1 MDAHI
6 YRASIKEIMLVL
18 KTEKM
23 KKNNNALAQVRGLT
37 LPSREASL
45 KREASV
51 SHFWNSNRKL
61 LEDAWAEWEIENKDS
76 LLILDE
82 TLLDPRLRQAVK
94 DAWENPK
101 KENAVA
107 DLWEEI
113 IPGVYS
119 AQFFDLERLAEFRN
133 YLEAVAHSQIPKRA
147 PYGIQLN
154 RYGIMLDQR
163 SEGHL
168 AAPNFQAFYTDMM
181 DRYMRPI
188 ARLLLGTYGYD
199 NQTFGFSI
207 QYNPDKDKDL
217 HAHTDASSATLNINI
232 NLPDEEFLGSQVDFH
247 DKTTGKMVQTIFEPG
262 KAIIHRG
269 NVPHATHPITSGQR
283 SNLVVW
289 LYGDRMQIPRASSSS
304 YGSFNNSVSTV
315 VASESITARERW
327 TIPDEPKDTFAP
339 F

>member
-1 MDAHI
+1 M
-6 YRASIKEIMLVL
+6 E
-18 KTEKM
+18 
-23 KKNNNALAQVRGLT
+23 NNNALAQVRALT
-37 LPSREASL
+37 PPSREAML
-45 KREASV
+45 KRDLSV
-51 SHFWNSNRKL
+51 SQFWDDHRKL
-61 LEDAWAEWEIENKDS
+61 LEDAWAEWEIENKDN
-76 LLILDE
+76 LLVPDE
-82 TLLDPRLRQAVK
+82 TLLDPRLRQAIK
-94 DAWENPK
+94 DAWENPE

-119 AQFFDLERLAEFRN
+119 IQFFDLERLADFRN
-133 YLEAVAHSQIPKRA
+133 YLEAVASSGIPARP

-154 RYGIMLDQR
+154 RYGFMLDPR

-168 AAPNFQAFYTDMM
+168 AAPNFQAFYSDIM
-181 DRYMRPI
+181 DRYMRPV

-217 HAHTDASSATLNINI
+217 QAHTDASAATLNINI
-232 NLPDEEFLGSQVDFH
+232 NLPDEAYTGSQVDFH
-247 DKTTGKMVQTIFEPG
+247 DKTTKQTVQRSFEPG

-283 SNLVVW
+283 NNLVVW
-289 LYGDRMQIPRASSSS
+289 LYGDRMQIPRGSSNS
-304 YGSFNNSVSTV
+304 YGNFGDSAPSVDAPENV
-315 VASESITARERW
+315 TARQRW
-327 TIPDEPKDTFAP
+327 SVPDSPKDTVAP

>member
-1 MDAHI
+1 M
-6 YRASIKEIMLVL
+6 
-18 KTEKM
+18 KTTTDK
-23 KKNNNALAQVRGLT
+23 NALAQARALS
-37 LPSREASL
+37 LPTREASL

-51 SHFWNSNRKL
+51 SQFWKSNRNL
-61 LEDAWAEWEIENKDS
+61 LEEAWAEWEMENKDN
-76 LLILDE
+76 LLVPDV
-82 TLLDPRLRQAVK
+82 TLLDQRLRQAVNE
-94 DAWENPK
+94 AWENPE

-119 AQFFDLERLAEFRN
+119 AQFFDLGRLAEFRT
-133 YLEAVAHSQIPKRA
+133 YLEDVVNSQIPKRA

-154 RYGIMLDQR
+154 RYGMMLDPR

-168 AAPNFQAFYTDMM
+168 AAPNFQAFYNEMM
-181 DRYMRPI
+181 DCYMRPI

-217 HAHTDASSATLNINI
+217 HAHTDASAATLNINI
-232 NLPDEEFLGSQVDFH
+232 NLPDEEFTGSVVDFY
-247 DKTTGKMVQTIFEPG
+247 DKTLGKTVQTKFEPG

-289 LYGDRMQIPRASSSS
+289 LYGDRMQIPRGSTSS
-304 YGSFNNSVSTV
+304 YGSVGNTSSKVDTTEN
-315 VASESITARERW
+315 ITARQRW
-327 TIPDEPKDTFAP
+327 SLPDGSKDSIAP

>member
-1 MDAHI
+1 M
-6 YRASIKEIMLVL
+6 
-18 KTEKM
+18 KTLEHT
-23 KKNNNALAQVRGLT
+23 NALAAARSLT

-45 KREASV
+45 NREISV
-51 SHFWNSNRKL
+51 SQFWNTNRKI
-61 LEDAWAEWEIENKDS
+61 LEDAWVEWEIENKNN
-76 LLILDE
+76 LLTPDE
-82 TLLDPRLRQAVK
+82 TLLDPRLRKAIK
-94 DAWENPK
+94 DAWENPE
-101 KENAVA
+101 KETAVS

-113 IPGVYS
+113 IPGVYA
-119 AQFFDLERLAEFRN
+119 AQFFDVDRLADFRN
-133 YLEAVAHSQIPKRA
+133 YLEAVANSRVPKRA

-154 RYGIMLDQR
+154 RYGMMLDPR

-168 AAPNFQAFYTDMM
+168 AAPNFQAFYNDIM

-217 HAHTDASSATLNINI
+217 HAHTDASAATLNINI
-232 NLPDEEFLGSQVDFH
+232 NLPGEKFTGSEVDFY
-247 DKTTGKMVQTIFEPG
+247 DKVSGKTVQTTFKPG

-283 SNLVVW
+283 NNLVVW
-289 LYGDRMQIPRASSSS
+289 LYGDRMQIPHGNTSS
-304 YGSFNNSVSTV
+304 YKSANNSTASVVSV
-315 VASESITARERW
+315 ENSTARQRW
-327 TIPDEPKDTFAP
+327 SLPDGPKDTIAP

>member
-1 MDAHI
+1 MKTMTNTNVLEQA
-6 YRASIKEIMLVL
+6 RA
-18 KTEKM
+18 
-23 KKNNNALAQVRGLT
+23 LT
-37 LPSREASL
+37 QPSREASL
-45 KREASV
+45 KRDPSV
-51 SHFWNSNRKL
+51 SQFWNSNRKL
-61 LEDAWAEWEIENKDS
+61 LEEAWAAWEIENKDS
-76 LLILDE
+76 LLIPDE
-82 TLLDPRLRQAVK
+82 SLLDPRLRKAINE
-94 DAWENPK
+94 AWENPE

-113 IPGVYS
+113 IPGVYV
-119 AQFFDLERLAEFRN
+119 AQFFDLDRLAEFRT
-133 YLEAVAHSQIPKRA
+133 YLEAVANSEIPKRS

-154 RYGIMLDQR
+154 RYGMMLDPR

-168 AAPNFQAFYTDMM
+168 AAPNFQAFYNAIM
-181 DRYMRPI
+181 DRFMRPI

-232 NLPDEEFLGSQVDFH
+232 NLPDEEFTGSIVDFY
-247 DKTTGKMVQTIFEPG
+247 DKASGKTVQTKFEPG

-283 SNLVVW
+283 SNFVVW
-289 LYGDRMQIPRASSSS
+289 LYGDRMQIPRGNTSS
-304 YGSFNNSVSTV
+304 YGNIGSNTIKDIALENV
-315 VASESITARERW
+315 TARQRW
-327 TIPDEPKDTFAP
+327 SLPDGPKDTSAP

>member
-1 MDAHI
+1 M
-6 YRASIKEIMLVL
+6 
-18 KTEKM
+18 
-23 KKNNNALAQVRGLT
+23 NNNALARACALT
-37 LPSREASL
+37 LPSRKAVL
-45 KREASV
+45 QREASV

-61 LEDAWAEWEIENKDS
+61 LEDAWVEWEVKNKDTV
-76 LLILDE
+76 LIPDE
-82 TLLDPRLRQAVK
+82 TLLDPRLRQAVN
-94 DAWENPK
+94 DAWENPE
-101 KENAVA
+101 KEKAVA

-113 IPGVYS
+113 IPGVYT
-119 AQFFDLERLAEFRN
+119 AQFFDLERLSEFRN
-133 YLEAVAHSQIPKRA
+133 YLEAVANSQIPARP

-154 RYGIMLDQR
+154 RYGFMLDQR

-168 AAPNFQAFYTDMM
+168 AAPNFQAFYNDLMN
-181 DRYMRPI
+181 RYMRPI

-232 NLPDEEFLGSQVDFH
+232 NLPDEKFTGSKVDFQ
-247 DKTTGKMVQTIFEPG
+247 DKTTGQTVQTVFEPG

-269 NVPHATHPITSGQR
+269 SVPHATHPITSGQR

-289 LYGDRMQIPRASSSS
+289 LYGDRMQVPRGGASS
-304 YGSFNNSVSTV
+304 YGSFDNSTPAVD
-315 VASESITARERW
+315 APENATARQRW
-327 TIPDEPKDTFAP
+327 SVPDGPKDAFAP

>member
-1 MDAHI
+1 M
-6 YRASIKEIMLVL
+6 
-18 KTEKM
+18 
-23 KKNNNALAQVRGLT
+23 NNNALAQARDLS
-37 LPSREASL
+37 LPSREDSL
-45 KREASV
+45 KRDPSV

-61 LEDAWAEWEIENKDS
+61 LEDAWSEWEIENKDK
-76 LLILDE
+76 LLVPDE
-82 TLLDPRLRQAVK
+82 TLLDPELRKAIN
-94 DAWENPK
+94 DAWENPE

-113 IPGVYS
+113 IPGVYV
-119 AQFFDLERLAEFRN
+119 AQFFDLERLTDFRN
-133 YLEAVAHSQIPKRA
+133 YLEDVVNSEIPRRA

-154 RYGIMLDQR
+154 RYGIMLDPR

-168 AAPNFQAFYTDMM
+168 AAPNFQDFYNTMM
-181 DRYMRPI
+181 DRFMRPI

-217 HAHTDASSATLNINI
+217 HAHTDASAATLNINI
-232 NLPDEEFLGSQVDFH
+232 NLPDEEFTGSQVDFY
-247 DKTTGKMVQTIFEPG
+247 DKATGKTVQTVFEPG
-262 KAIIHRG
+262 KAILHRG

-289 LYGDRMQIPRASSSS
+289 LYGDQMQIPRGGASS
-304 YGSFNNSVSTV
+304 YGSVGNRASSVDDNKSV
-315 VASESITARERW
+315 GARERW
-327 TIPDEPKDTFAP
+327 SVPDSPKDTFAP

>member
-1 MDAHI
+1 MTTD
-6 YRASIKEIMLVL
+6 
-18 KTEKM
+18 
-23 KKNNNALAQVRGLT
+23 NNALAQARALT
-37 LPSREASL
+37 LPSREAML
-45 KREASV
+45 NREPSV
-51 SHFWNSNRKL
+51 SRFWNTNRTL

-76 LLILDE
+76 LLVPDDS
-82 TLLDPRLRQAVK
+82 LLDPRLRKAINE
-94 DAWENPK
+94 AWENPE

-119 AQFFDLERLAEFRN
+119 VQFFDLERLAEFRK
-133 YLEAVAHSQIPKRA
+133 YLEAVANSQIPARP

-154 RYGIMLDQR
+154 RFGVMLDPR

-168 AAPNFQAFYTDMM
+168 AAPNFQAFYNDIM
-181 DRYMRPI
+181 DRYMRPV

-217 HAHTDASSATLNINI
+217 HAHTDASAATLNINI
-232 NLPDEEFLGSQVDFH
+232 NLPDEKFTGSQVDFH
-247 DKTTGKMVQTIFEPG
+247 DNTTGKTVQTVFEPG

-269 NVPHATHPITSGQR
+269 SVPHATHPITSGQR

-289 LYGDRMQIPRASSSS
+289 LYGDRMQIPRGGASS
-304 YGSFNNSVSTV
+304 YGSFGDSEPSVNAPENV
-315 VASESITARERW
+315 TARERW
-327 TIPDEPKDTFAP
+327 SVPEGAKDSYAP

>member
-1 MDAHI
+1 MSFIVKAF
-6 YRASIKEIMLVL
+6 AFNKNIK
-18 KTEKM
+18 KM
-23 KKNNNALAQVRGLT
+23 KKNNTLAQARALT
-37 LPSREASL
+37 QPSREASL

-61 LEDAWAEWEIENKDS
+61 LEDAWAAWEIEHKDN
-76 LLILDE
+76 LLIPDE
-82 TLLDPRLRQAVK
+82 TLLDPRLRQAIN
-94 DAWENPK
+94 DAWENPE

-113 IPGVYS
+113 IPGVYT
-119 AQFFDLERLAEFRN
+119 AQFFDLKRLAEFRD
-133 YLEAVAHSQIPKRA
+133 YLEAVANSQIPKRA

-154 RYGIMLDQR
+154 RYGVMLDPR

-168 AAPNFQAFYTDMM
+168 AAPNFQAFYDDMM
-181 DRYMRPI
+181 NRYMRPI

-217 HAHTDASSATLNINI
+217 HAHTDASAATLNINM
-232 NLPDEEFLGSQVDFH
+232 NLPDEEFTGSQVDFH
-247 DKTTGKMVQTIFEPG
+247 DKTTGKTVQTIFEPG

-269 NVPHATHPITSGQR
+269 NVPHATHPIISGQR

-289 LYGDRMQIPRASSSS
+289 LYGDRMQIPRGSTSS
-304 YGSFNNSVSTV
+304 YGSSENSIT
-315 VASESITARERW
+315 EFDDTKIITARQRW
-327 TIPDEPKDTFAP
+327 SIPDGPKDTFAP

>member
-1 MDAHI
+1 M
-6 YRASIKEIMLVL
+6 
-18 KTEKM
+18 
-23 KKNNNALAQVRGLT
+23 KNNNALVQARELI
-37 LPSREASL
+37 LPTREASL
-45 KREASV
+45 KRDPCV
-51 SHFWNSNRKL
+51 SNFWNSNRKL
-61 LEDAWAEWEIENKDS
+61 LENAWAEWEIENKDNI
-76 LLILDE
+76 LIPDE
-82 TLLDPRLRQAVK
+82 TLLDPRLRKAVN
-94 DAWENPK
+94 DAWENPE
-101 KENAVA
+101 KEHAVA

-119 AQFFDLERLAEFRN
+119 AQFFDLERLAGFRY
-133 YLEAVAHSQIPKRA
+133 YLEAVVNSQIPKRA

-154 RYGIMLDQR
+154 RYGIMLDPR

-217 HAHTDASSATLNINI
+217 HAHTDASAATLNINI
-232 NLPDEEFLGSQVDFH
+232 NLSDEEFTGSQVEFH
-247 DKTTGKMVQTIFEPG
+247 DKTTGKTVQTVFEPG

-289 LYGDRMQIPRASSSS
+289 LYGDRMQIPPGSTSS
-304 YGSFNNSVSTV
+304 YGSFDNS
-315 VASESITARERW
+315 ASIVDAPENITSRQRWSI
-327 TIPDEPKDTFAP
+327 PNEPKDTFAP

>member
-1 MDAHI
+1 M
-6 YRASIKEIMLVL
+6 
-18 KTEKM
+18 KTIT
-23 KKNNNALAQVRGLT
+23 NTNALEQARALT
-37 LPSREASL
+37 QPTREASL
-45 KREASV
+45 KREPSV

-61 LEDAWAEWEIENKDS
+61 LEEAWATWEMENKDN
-76 LLILDE
+76 LLIPDE
-82 TLLDPRLRQAVK
+82 SLLDPKLRKVIN
-94 DAWENPK
+94 DAWENPE

-113 IPGVYS
+113 IPGVYV
-119 AQFFDLERLAEFRN
+119 AQFFDVERLAEFHK
-133 YLEAVAHSQIPKRA
+133 YLEAVVNSEIPKRA

-154 RYGIMLDQR
+154 RYGMMLDER

-168 AAPNFQAFYTDMM
+168 AAPSFQAFYNDMM
-181 DRYMRPI
+181 DRFMRPI

-217 HAHTDASSATLNINI
+217 HAHTDASAATLNINI
-232 NLPDEEFLGSQVDFH
+232 NLPDEVFTGSEVDFY
-247 DKTTGKMVQTIFEPG
+247 DKASGKTVQTIFEPG
-262 KAIIHRG
+262 KAILHRG

-289 LYGDRMQIPRASSSS
+289 LYGDQMQIPRGSTSS
-304 YGSFNNSVSTV
+304 YGNISSNTIKDVALESV
-315 VASESITARERW
+315 TARQRW
-327 TIPDEPKDTFAP
+327 SLPDGPKDTAAP

>member
-1 MDAHI
+1 M
-6 YRASIKEIMLVL
+6 
-18 KTEKM
+18 KTITNK
-23 KKNNNALAQVRGLT
+23 NALAEARALKQ
-37 LPSREASL
+37 PSREASL
-45 KREASV
+45 RRDPSV
-51 SHFWNSNRKL
+51 SHFWNSNRRL
-61 LEDAWAEWEIENKDS
+61 LEDAWAVWEIENKDS
-76 LLILDE
+76 ILIPDE
-82 TLLDPRLRQAVK
+82 TLLDPKLRKAIN
-94 DAWENPK
+94 DAWENPE

-119 AQFFDLERLAEFRN
+119 AQFFDLERLAEFRK
-133 YLEAVAHSQIPKRA
+133 YLEATVNSEIPRRA

-154 RYGIMLDQR
+154 RYGVMLDPR
-163 SEGHL
+163 SEGYL
-168 AAPNFQAFYTDMM
+168 AAPSFQAFYNEIM

-217 HAHTDASSATLNINI
+217 HAHTDASAATLNINI
-232 NLPDEEFLGSQVDFH
+232 NLPDEEFTGSQVDFH
-247 DKTTGKMVQTIFEPG
+247 NKLTGKVVQTIFEPG
-262 KAIIHRG
+262 KAIIHTG

-289 LYGDRMQIPRASSSS
+289 LYGDRMQIPRGGTSS
-304 YGSFNNSVSTV
+304 YGSSNNSASTEV
-315 VASESITARERW
+315 DTDNIKARQRW
-327 TIPDEPKDTFAP
+327 SLPDGPKDTIAP

>member
-1 MDAHI
+1 M
-6 YRASIKEIMLVL
+6 
-18 KTEKM
+18 KTIT
-23 KKNNNALAQVRGLT
+23 NTNALAQARALT
-37 LPSREASL
+37 LPTREASL
-45 KREASV
+45 NRDPSV
-51 SHFWNSNRKL
+51 SQFWNSNREL
-61 LEDAWAEWEIENKDS
+61 LEDAWSEWEFENKDG
-76 LLILDE
+76 LLVPDE
-82 TLLDPRLRQAVK
+82 TLLDPKLRKAIN

-119 AQFFDLERLAEFRN
+119 AQFFDLERLADFRK
-133 YLEAVAHSQIPKRA
+133 YLEATVNSEIPRRA

-154 RYGIMLDQR
+154 RYGVMLDPR

-168 AAPNFQAFYTDMM
+168 AAPNFQAFYNEIM

-217 HAHTDASSATLNINI
+217 HAHTDASAATLNINI
-232 NLPDEEFLGSQVDFH
+232 NLPDEKFTGSQVDFH
-247 DKTTGKMVQTIFEPG
+247 DRSTGKVVQTIFEPG
-262 KAIIHRG
+262 KAIIHTG
-269 NVPHATHPITSGQR
+269 KVPHATHPITSGQR

-289 LYGDRMQIPRASSSS
+289 LYGNRMQIPRGGASS
-304 YGSFNNSVSTV
+304 YGSVDNSTSKV
-315 VASESITARERW
+315 VAAENITARERW
-327 TIPDEPKDTFAP
+327 SLPEGPKDTYAP

>member
-1 MDAHI
+1 M
-6 YRASIKEIMLVL
+6 
-18 KTEKM
+18 
-23 KKNNNALAQVRGLT
+23 NNNRNALAEALALT
-37 LPSREASL
+37 RPSREVSL
-45 KREASV
+45 KRDLSV

-61 LEDAWAEWEIENKDS
+61 LEDAWAEWEIENKNNILTLDDS
-76 LLILDE
+76 FI
-82 TLLDPRLRQAVK
+82 DPRLRNAINE
-94 DAWENPK
+94 AWENPE

-113 IPGVYS
+113 IPGVFV
-119 AQFFDLERLAEFRN
+119 AQFFDLNRLEDFRN
-133 YLEAVAHSQIPKRA
+133 YLDEVVKSKIPVRA

-154 RYGIMLDQR
+154 RYGMMLDPR
-163 SEGHL
+163 SEGYL
-168 AAPNFQAFYTDMM
+168 AAPNFQDFYASIMNQ
-181 DRYMRPI
+181 YMRPI

-232 NLPDEEFLGSQVDFH
+232 NLPDEKFTGSQVDFF
-247 DKTTGKMVQTIFEPG
+247 DNITREKVSTIFEPG

-289 LYGDRMQIPRASSSS
+289 LYGEGMQISGGNKST
-304 YGSFNNSVSTV
+304 YGSYSNSGS
-315 VASESITARERW
+315 AEELENITARQRW
-327 TIPDEPKDTFAP
+327 SVPTTPKDTAAP

>member
-1 MDAHI
+1 M
-6 YRASIKEIMLVL
+6 
-18 KTEKM
+18 KTIEHT
-23 KKNNNALAQVRGLT
+23 NALAEARALT

-45 KREASV
+45 KRETSV
-51 SHFWNSNRKL
+51 SHFWNTNRKL

-76 LLILDE
+76 LLIPDE
-82 TLLDPRLRQAVK
+82 TLLAPRLRKAINEV
-94 DAWENPK
+94 WENPE

-113 IPGVYS
+113 IPGVYV
-119 AQFFDLERLAEFRN
+119 AQFFDLDRLAEFRT
-133 YLEAVAHSQIPKRA
+133 YLEAVANSQVPKRA

-154 RYGIMLDQR
+154 RYGMMLDPR

-168 AAPNFQAFYTDMM
+168 AAPNFQAFYNDIM

-217 HAHTDASSATLNINI
+217 HAHTDASAATLNINI
-232 NLPDEEFLGSQVDFH
+232 NLPEEKFTGSEVDFY
-247 DKTTGKMVQTIFEPG
+247 DKASGKTVQTTFEPG
-262 KAIIHRG
+262 KAIIHSG

-289 LYGDRMQIPRASSSS
+289 LYGDRMQIPRGSTSS
-304 YGSFNNSVSTV
+304 YGGANNSASTV
-315 VASESITARERW
+315 VATENITARQRW
-327 TIPDEPKDTFAP
+327 SLPDGPKDTIAP